1 MFSLGWQKSKVKNR
15 VRFSLLEMQISSKH
29 NHVYNKYI
37 HTSIEYPIQT
47 DKPPLND
54 IASLQKSTTLLR
66 IHVWKAQ
73 LYPTCVDFNDL
84 SDSKIET
91 KSKPIESYEC
101 PCIVS
106 ISRLKTSQRY
116 MAKYH
121 SVPLRAS
128 DWYENMDHGFY

>member
-1 MFSLGWQKSKVKNR
+1 MCGKPSFARAL
-15 VRFSLLEMQISSKH
+15 ISMKM
-29 NHVYNKYI
+29 
-37 HTSIEYPIQT
+37 
-47 DKPPLND
+47 
-54 IASLQKSTTLLR
+54 
-66 IHVWKAQ
+66 
-73 LYPTCVDFNDL
+73 
-84 SDSKIET
+84 IET

-106 ISRLKTSQRY
+106 ISRLKTRHRY

>member
-1 MFSLGWQKSKVKNR
+1 MCG
-15 VRFSLLEMQISSKH
+15 
-29 NHVYNKYI
+29 
-37 HTSIEYPIQT
+37 
-47 DKPPLND
+47 KP
-54 IASLQKSTTLLR
+54 SF
-66 IHVWKAQ
+66 
-73 LYPTCVDFNDL
+73 DFNDL

-106 ISRLKTSQRY
+106 ISRLKTRHRY

>member
-1 MFSLGWQKSKVKNR
+1 M
-15 VRFSLLEMQISSKH
+15 
-29 NHVYNKYI
+29 YNKSI

-66 IHVWKAQ
+66 IHVC
-73 LYPTCVDFNDL
+73 PCVDFNENL

-106 ISRLKTSQRY
+106 ISRLKTRHRY